1 MCALRVKEQTR
12 SLETSLKETKAQL
25 NTTRKDLAARDE
37 KWESD
42 LQKQLAAREEEIIA
56 LWKQER
62 EAKEQQHK

>member
-1 MCALRVKEQTR
+1 MKEQTR